1 MDDLVFASATEL
13 AKWIRQRR
21 VLATEVMDAY
31 LARIARYNPS
41 LNAVIT
47 LDEERA
53 RKRAQEADAALAH
66 NEIWGP
72 LHGVPM
78 TLKDGHSVAGMRTTA
93 GFEPLSDYVPH
104 EDGTV
109 AARLKAAGAIIVGKT
124 NVPVLLGNF
133 QTDNPIFGRTN
144 NPWDLNR
151 TPGGSSGGAGAAVA
165 AGLVPLEIGS
175 DLSGSIRI
183 PAHFCG
189 VFGLKPTEHRVSL
202 AGHIPDPPD
211 SPRGVRVIAVIG
223 PLARCVDDLSLALR
237 VIAGADG
244 RDTDVPPVPLVP
256 EAASPPHKNLRIA
269 WAPTFPNVPV
279 ARDIRA
285 AIEELATELTSLGCC
300 VEERLPEV
308 SFAEQRELL
317 SRLVGFVIGVFQ
329 PHPGNTPPSSPSSL
343 ADYFTALNRRDYFI
357 QTWEHFF
364 TAWDV
369 LLCPVAMTTAFP
381 HRATGTP
388 LNVDGATV
396 RYWEEISHCT
406 PFSLTGH
413 PAVVIP
419 LGQDQEGLPIGVQ
432 VVGRRWDDERLLAI
446 AKLLTEVTGGY
457 QKPPN
462 YSLGEHNS
470 SAILRPLVRH
480 P

>member
-1 MDDLVFASATEL
+1 MDDLVFASASEL
-13 AKWIRQRR
+13 ATWIRQRH
-21 VLATEVMDAY
+21 VSAAEVVDAY
-31 LARIARYNPS
+31 LTRIARYNPP
-41 LNAVIT
+41 LNAVVT

-66 NEIWGP
+66 NETWGP

-93 GFEPLSDYVPH
+93 GFEPLSNYIPT

-109 AARLKAAGAIIVGKT
+109 AERLKAAGVIIVGKT
-124 NVPVLLGNF
+124 NVPVLLGDF

-151 TPGGSSGGAGAAVA
+151 TPGGSSGGAAAAVA

-202 AGHIPDPPD
+202 AGHIPDPPG

-223 PLARCVDDLSLALR
+223 PLARCVDDLSVALR

-256 EAASPPHKNLRIA
+256 EAALPPLKDLRIA

-279 ARDIRA
+279 TRDVRA
-285 AIEELATELTSLGCC
+285 AIEGLTTELTSLGCR
-300 VEERLPEV
+300 VEERLPKV
-308 SFAEQRELL
+308 SFGEQRELL

-329 PHPGNTPPSSPSSL
+329 PHPGDTPLSSL
-343 ADYFTALNRRDYFI
+343 ADYFTALDRRDYFI
-357 QTWEHFF
+357 RTWEHFF

-388 LNVDGATV
+388 LNVDGETV

-432 VVGRRWDDERLLAI
+432 LVGRRWDDERLLAI
-446 AKLLTEVTGGY
+446 AKVLTEVTGGY
-457 QKPPN
+457 QKPPS

-470 SAILRPLVRH
+470 SAILPSAY
-480 P
+480 

>member
-1 MDDLVFASATEL
+1 MDDLLFASATEL
-13 AKWIRQRR
+13 AMWIRQGR
-21 VLATEVMDAY
+21 VSSSELVDAY
-31 LARIARYNPS
+31 LARIARYNRS
-41 LNAVIT
+41 LNAVVT

-53 RKRAQEADAALAH
+53 RKRAQEADAALAR
-66 NEIWGP
+66 NETWGP

-93 GFEPLSDYVPH
+93 GFEPLADYVPR

-109 AARLKAAGAIIVGKT
+109 AARLNASGAIIVGKT
-124 NVPVLLGNF
+124 NVPVLLGDF

-144 NPWDLNR
+144 NPWDLER

-202 AGHIPDPPD
+202 AGHIPEPPG
-211 SPRGVRVIAVIG
+211 SPRTTRVIAVIG
-223 PLARCVDDLSLALR
+223 PLARYVDDLSLALR

-244 RDTDVPPVPLVP
+244 RDTDIPPVPLVP
-256 EAASPPHKNLRIA
+256 EVAQPSLRDLRIA

-279 ARDIRA
+279 ARDIRV
-285 AIEELATELTSLGCC
+285 AIEGLATELTRVGCD

-317 SRLVGFVIGVFQ
+317 SRLVGFVMEVFQ
-329 PHPGNTPPSSPSSL
+329 LHLGDAPPLSL
-343 ADYFTALNRRDYFI
+343 ADYFTALDRRDYFI
-357 QTWEHFF
+357 RAWEHFF
-364 TAWDV
+364 TSWDV
-369 LLCPVAMTTAFP
+369 LLCPVAMSTAFP
-381 HRATGTP
+381 HGETGTP
-388 LNVDGATV
+388 LNVDGEEV
-396 RYWEEISHCT
+396 EYWEEISHCT

-413 PAVVIP
+413 PVVVIP
-419 LGQDQEGLPIGVQ
+419 LGQDREGLPIGVQ
-432 VVGRRWDDERLLAI
+432 VVGRRWGEERLLAI
-446 AKLLTEVTGGY
+446 AKVLAELTGGY
-457 QKPPN
+457 QEPPG
-462 YSLGEHNS
+462 YSLEERNS
-470 SAILRPLVRH
+470 SPILRPLVRH
-480 P
+480 A

>member
-1 MDDLVFASATEL
+1 MDDSPFASATEL
-13 AKWIRQRR
+13 ATWIRQSRASASEL
-21 VLATEVMDAY
+21 VDAY

-41 LNAVIT
+41 LNAVVT

-53 RKRAQEADAALAH
+53 RKRAQEADAALAR
-66 NEIWGP
+66 NETWGP

-93 GFEPLSDYVPH
+93 GFEPLADYVPH

-124 NVPVLLGNF
+124 NVPVLLGDF
-133 QTDNPIFGRTN
+133 KTDNPIFGRTN
-144 NPWDLNR
+144 NPWDLDR

-202 AGHIPDPPD
+202 AGHIPELPG
-211 SPRGVRVIAVIG
+211 SPRSTRVMAVIG
-223 PLARCVDDLSLALR
+223 PLARHVDDLSLALR
-237 VIAGADG
+237 VIAGPDG
-244 RDTDVPPVPLVP
+244 RDTDVPPVPLFP
-256 EAASPPHKNLRIA
+256 EVAHPSLKDLRIA

-279 ARDIRA
+279 ARDIRV
-285 AIEELATELTSLGCC
+285 AIEGLTTELTGLGCH

-308 SFAEQRELL
+308 RFDEQRELL
-317 SRLVGFVIGVFQ
+317 SRMVGFVMGVFQ
-329 PHPGNTPPSSPSSL
+329 PHSGDAPPLSL
-343 ADYFTALNRRDYFI
+343 ADYFTALDRRDYFI
-357 QTWEHFF
+357 RTWEHFF
-364 TAWDV
+364 PTWDV
-369 LLCPVAMTTAFP
+369 LLCPVAMTTAFS
-381 HRATGTP
+381 HRETGTP
-388 LNVDGATV
+388 LNVDGETV
-396 RYWEEISHCT
+396 EYWEEISHCT

-419 LGQDQEGLPIGVQ
+419 LGQDREGLPISVQ
-432 VVGRRWDDERLLAI
+432 VVGRRWGEERLLAI
-446 AKLLTEVTGGY
+446 AKVLAEVTGGY
-457 QKPPN
+457 RKPPG
-462 YSLGEHNS
+462 YSLKERNS
-470 SAILRPLVRH
+470 SPTLRPLVRH
-480 P
+480 T